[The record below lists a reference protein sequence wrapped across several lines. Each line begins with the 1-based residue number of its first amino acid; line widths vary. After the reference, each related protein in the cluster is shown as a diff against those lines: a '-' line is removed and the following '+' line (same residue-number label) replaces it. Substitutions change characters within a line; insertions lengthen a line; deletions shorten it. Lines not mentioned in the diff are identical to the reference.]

1 MKLNYHLPNQNSI
14 TLRDSESLPAL
25 LAKEGISMTML
36 TEWFELNKRDIEAG
50 TLTYTELPQKY
61 VWHEQTKVWKLR
73 KQNKVIGRI
82 IYSNPASGERYYLRM
97 LLNIVRGAESFEKLM
112 TVNDVEYKT
121 FKDACFAYRLLND
134 DKEWTYA
141 ITEPRQW
148 ALAPQPRDL
157 FITILLFCDVSKPLQ
172 FWEENWEA
180 LSEDILHKK
189 RKHFRYPDL
198 ELTEEQIKNYCLIEI
213 QDLLNRNG
221 KSLDDFQDL
230 PRPDQ
235 RLLTNMDNC
244 LIREAL
250 DFGMQKSKVDHDQL
264 YLLLNTKQHLIYDEV
279 IDTAHKQRG
288 RFSLFMGL
296 EGRRRH
302 FSTKL

>member
-14 TLRDSESLPAL
+14 TLCDSESLPAL
-25 LAKEGISMTML
+25 LAKEGISMTMF
-36 TEWFELNKRDIEAG
+36 TEWFELNKRDTEARK
-50 TLTYTELPQKY
+50 LTYAELPQKY
-61 VWHEQTKVWKLR
+61 VWHEQAKVWKLR
-73 KQNKVIGRI
+73 KQKKVIGRI

-121 FKDACFAYRLLND
+121 FKAACFAYGLLND

-141 ITEPRQW
+141 ITEARQW
-148 ALAPQPRDL
+148 ALAPQLRDL
-157 FITILLFCDVSKPLQ
+157 FITILLFCDVSRPLQ

-213 QDLLNRNG
+213 QDLLNMNG
-221 KSLDDFQDL
+221 KSLDNFQDL
-230 PRPDQ
+230 PRPDP
-235 RLLTNMDNC
+235 RILTNMDNR

-250 DFGMQKSKVDHDQL
+250 DFDMQKS
-264 YLLLNTKQHLIYDEV
+264 
-279 IDTAHKQRG
+279 
-288 RFSLFMGL
+288 
-296 EGRRRH
+296 
-302 FSTKL
+302 